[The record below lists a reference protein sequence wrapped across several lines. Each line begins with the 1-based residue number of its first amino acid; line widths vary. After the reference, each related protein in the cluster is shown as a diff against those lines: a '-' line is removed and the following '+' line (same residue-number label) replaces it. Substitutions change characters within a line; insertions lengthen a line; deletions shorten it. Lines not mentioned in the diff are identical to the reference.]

1 MLWCLIVHNMVP
13 MARPSIPT
21 NGDAIRLYR
30 QLAGWN
36 LTPFAKHIGMDVG
49 YLSKLELGKNQAI
62 PAMLK
67 KIADGLGVK
76 VRDLVK
82 VESLPAA

>member
-1 MLWCLIVHNMVP
+1 MVP

-21 NGDAIRLYR
+21 NGEAIRRIR

-36 LTPFAKHIGMDVG
+36 LTPFAAHVG
-49 YLSKLELGKNQAI
+49 VNANYLSKLELGRGNAS

-67 KIADGLGVK
+67 KIADALGVK

-82 VESLPAA
+82 VEATTAA

>member
-1 MLWCLIVHNMVP
+1 MVP
-13 MARPSIPT
+13 MARTLPT
-21 NGDAIRLYR
+21 NGEAIRLNR

-36 LTPFAKHIGMDVG
+36 LTPFAKHIGMNVS
-49 YLSKLELGKNQAI
+49 YLCHLEAGRCNAS

-76 VRDLVK
+76 VRDLVRMD
-82 VESLPAA
+82 ELAPA